1 MGSPF
6 FHACEGKGA
15 TRFVITSRKNPPVP
29 DLPDLPGTRTDTLQ
43 YTPKTA
49 RLQPNAEHAGTKGK
63 RPA

>member
-49 RLQPNAEHAGTKGK
+49 RLQPNA
-63 RPA
+63 